1 MEGRHKN
8 APGDER
14 MGRMPEINV
23 LKLCLDTS
31 NRGLNPPIR
40 QEESHIT
47 KMFVARVV
55 RRPGYME
62 GPIAEILRP
71 LGITVHANVKPW

>member
-1 MEGRHKN
+1 MERRHKN

-31 NRGLNPPIR
+31 NRGLNPTTR
-40 QEESHIT
+40 QEESQIT
-47 KMFVARVV
+47 KMLFVARVV

-62 GPIAEILRP
+62 GPIVEILRP
-71 LGITVHANVKPW
+71 YA